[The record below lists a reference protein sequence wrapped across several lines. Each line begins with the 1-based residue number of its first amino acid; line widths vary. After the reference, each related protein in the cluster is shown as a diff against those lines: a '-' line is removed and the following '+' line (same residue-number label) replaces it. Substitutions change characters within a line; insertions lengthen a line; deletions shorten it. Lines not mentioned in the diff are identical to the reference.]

1 MSPSNPKLAAGGA
14 FHTFQGV
21 IPKKHPTPSS
31 STRPRVAGARRITTP
46 HACTEC
52 KRRKIRCDGKLPCG
66 QCITSRAPK
75 SCSYDKHRQRLIPSR
90 KALDTL
96 SQSLEECRS
105 VLRRLYPNHEV
116 STLLPLTTQELI
128 ELLAQPQSRSDA
140 ALPSPPL
147 ETAFLKQETSPTQS
161 EPILPLP
168 SSLEADLDTLI
179 GELEF
184 EIPSEQFEGEGMAS
198 LLAQQSWW
206 DFNAKQWDS
215 VQAPSFGEGQVY
227 GAGVAGPSIPTQ
239 NSVFKDEHSIYNSL
253 GLRTHCLLVGS
264 DDMEHT
270 LICNN
275 LQCRQELGER
285 ALVTTCSHIF
295 CLECAER
302 LGVTGQETERRNTC
316 PACHSHFNNPDDAVI
331 TNLSPSEEY
340 KTTILSGLSPN
351 IVMECAG
358 RALSFWAYQTT
369 QDMYY
374 QQYLYKTLAE
384 KYSALNIRLEKT
396 VSDANTEI
404 DGLQHRLTGM
414 TAEQDAL
421 RRKNEEIGQAYK
433 EKSRK
438 VLQLQELYNKVKSRA
453 ELGKIQKA
461 ASDAVDLTLETP
473 SQLNQGIA
481 GNNGVPESDNT
492 PAFSQRRAN
501 GSGMNTGMPRSYPAV
516 TREST
521 LWPRVGGASRLKL
534 SP

>member
-21 IPKKHPTPSS
+21 IPKKQPAPSS

-184 EIPSEQFEGEGMAS
+184 EIPPEQFEGGRGGQSPRPTIMVGFQCEAMGLGAS
-198 LLAQQSWW
+198 
-206 DFNAKQWDS
+206 
-215 VQAPSFGEGQVY
+215 
-227 GAGVAGPSIPTQ
+227 
-239 NSVFKDEHSIYNSL
+239 
-253 GLRTHCLLVGS
+253 
-264 DDMEHT
+264 
-270 LICNN
+270 
-275 LQCRQELGER
+275 
-285 ALVTTCSHIF
+285 
-295 CLECAER
+295 
-302 LGVTGQETERRNTC
+302 
-316 PACHSHFNNPDDAVI
+316 
-331 TNLSPSEEY
+331 
-340 KTTILSGLSPN
+340 TIL
-351 IVMECAG
+351 
-358 RALSFWAYQTT
+358 R
-369 QDMYY
+369 
-374 QQYLYKTLAE
+374 
-384 KYSALNIRLEKT
+384 
-396 VSDANTEI
+396 
-404 DGLQHRLTGM
+404 
-414 TAEQDAL
+414 
-421 RRKNEEIGQAYK
+421 
-433 EKSRK
+433 
-438 VLQLQELYNKVKSRA
+438 
-453 ELGKIQKA
+453 
-461 ASDAVDLTLETP
+461 
-473 SQLNQGIA
+473 
-481 GNNGVPESDNT
+481 
-492 PAFSQRRAN
+492 
-501 GSGMNTGMPRSYPAV
+501 
-516 TREST
+516 
-521 LWPRVGGASRLKL
+521 
-534 SP
+534 

>member
-1 MSPSNPKLAAGGA
+1 
-14 FHTFQGV
+14 
-21 IPKKHPTPSS
+21 
-31 STRPRVAGARRITTP
+31 R
-46 HACTEC
+46 
-52 KRRKIRCDGKLPCG
+52 
-66 QCITSRAPK
+66 
-75 SCSYDKHRQRLIPSR
+75 
-90 KALDTL
+90 ALDTL

-105 VLRRLYPNHEV
+105 VLRRLYPNHDV

-161 EPILPLP
+161 EPMLPLP

-198 LLAQQSWW
+198 LLTQQSWW

-239 NSVFKDEHSIYNSL
+239 NSVYKDEHSIYCSLVFRGFAPSSSTYAFLPTNQQHYSSTNS
-253 GLRTHCLLVGS
+253 RKHCLLVGL
-264 DDMEHT
+264 DHMEHT

-275 LQCRQELGER
+275 LQCRQELREN
-285 ALVTTCSHIF
+285 ALATTCSHIF
-295 CLECAER
+295 CIECAER
-302 LGVTGQETERRNTC
+302 LGFAGQETERRNTC
-316 PACHSHFNNPDDAVI
+316 PACHSQFKNPDDAVI
-331 TNLSPSEEY
+331 VSLNPSEEY

-351 IVMECAG
+351 VVMECAG

-374 QQYLYKTLAE
+374 QQYLYKTLTE
-384 KYSALNIRLEKT
+384 KYSALTVQFEKT
-396 VSDANTEI
+396 VSDATTEI
-404 DGLQHRLTGM
+404 DGLQHKLTGM

-421 RRKNEEIGQAYK
+421 RRKNEEIGQAFK

-438 VLQLQELYNKVKSRA
+438 VLQLQELYDKVKRRA
-453 ELGKIQKA
+453 ELGQIRKA
-461 ASDAVDLTLETP
+461 ASAAVDLTLEAP
-473 SQLNQGIA
+473 PQLNQDIA

-492 PAFSQRRAN
+492 PAFNQRRAN
-501 GSGMNTGMPRSYPAV
+501 GLGMNTGMPRSYPAV
-516 TREST
+516 TREGT
-521 LWPRVGGASRLKL
+521 LWPRMGGTSRCKCYRAMGT
-534 SP
+534 